1 LNGVGEGPILRLA
14 MRWKVGLLA
23 VLCGWLLWLPSTAS
37 AEIYMYRDARGR
49 LYFSNAPANPG
60 YTRYAP
66 RTAGF
71 PVMRFYRGPNDSAS
85 SRARREA
92 LDPIISEIAE
102 RHRVDPALVKAVIR
116 TESNFISYARS
127 PKGALG
133 LMQLMPAT
141 ARLHNVWQVFDPREN
156 IEGGVRHLRLLLDQY
171 NGNVRLALAAY
182 NAGDGAVS
190 RHGGVPPYP
199 ETIDYL
205 QRVLAYREQ
214 YRTP

>member
-1 LNGVGEGPILRLA
+1 
-14 MRWKVGLLA
+14 MWWKVGLLA
-23 VLCGWLLWLPSTAS
+23 VLCGWLVWLPPTAN
-37 AEIYMYRDARGR
+37 AEIYMYRDAKGR

-60 YTRYAP
+60 FKRYAP
-66 RTAGF
+66 ATAGF
-71 PVMRFYRGPNDSAS
+71 PTMRFYRGGLDTAS
-85 SRARREA
+85 TRARREA
-92 LDPIISEIAE
+92 LDPIISEVAM

-116 TESNFISYARS
+116 TESNFVSYARS

-141 ARLHNVWQVFDPREN
+141 ARRHNVWRVFDPREN

-199 ETIDYL
+199 ETIEYL

-214 YRTP
+214 YRTPSQ

>member
-1 LNGVGEGPILRLA
+1 

-23 VLCGWLLWLPSTAS
+23 VLCGWLLWLPSRAD

-49 LYFSNAPANPG
+49 LLFTNAPAKPG
-60 YTRYAP
+60 YTKYAP
-66 RTAGF
+66 RTSGF
-71 PVMRFYRGPNDSAS
+71 PTMRFYRAGRDSKTMK
-85 SRARREA
+85 ARREA
-92 LDPIISEIAE
+92 LEPIISEVAS

-116 TESNFISYARS
+116 TESNFVSYARS

-141 ARLHNVWQVFDPREN
+141 ARQHKVGRVFDPRDN

-182 NAGDGAVS
+182 NAGGGAVS

-199 ETIDYL
+199 ETIEYL
-205 QRVLAYREQ
+205 QRVRAYRDQ
-214 YRTP
+214 YRAP

>member
-1 LNGVGEGPILRLA
+1 MG
-14 MRWKVGLLA
+14 WKAGLLA
-23 VLCGWLLWLPSTAS
+23 VVCGWLLWLPSTAS

-60 YTRYAP
+60 YQRYAP

-71 PVMRFYRGPNDSAS
+71 PAMARGGGYGGGSDSAS
-85 SRARREA
+85 SRRAA
-92 LDPIISEIAE
+92 LEPIISEVSA

-116 TESNFISYARS
+116 TESELHLVRALAQGGARS
-127 PKGALG
+127 HAVDAGDGAPP
-133 LMQLMPAT
+133 Q
-141 ARLHNVWQVFDPREN
+141 RLAAFDPREN

-199 ETIDYL
+199 ETIEYL

-214 YRTP
+214 YNRAP

>member
-1 LNGVGEGPILRLA
+1 
-14 MRWKVGLLA
+14 MWWKAGLLA
-23 VLCGWLLWLPSTAS
+23 VVCGWLLWLPSTAS
-37 AEIYMYRDARGR
+37 AEIYMYRDGRGR
-49 LYFSNAPANPG
+49 LFFSNAPANPG
-60 YTRYAP
+60 YAP
-66 RTAGF
+66 YSARGAGF
-71 PVMRFYRGPNDSAS
+71 PTMRFYGGYARRSDSAS
-85 SRARREA
+85 SRARRQA
-92 LDPIISEIAE
+92 LEPIISEVAQ

-141 ARLHNVWQVFDPREN
+141 ARQHNVWQVFDPREN

-199 ETIDYL
+199 ETIEYL